1 MYSKPFTSIPWLG
14 WEYANAEQ
22 LQNKKCAYLTRSM
35 YDDSVLGV
43 IVNQEAM
50 QKKKRRNKKF
60 REKVKNSFSLIVNT
74 NFDNVS

>member
-1 MYSKPFTSIPWLG
+1 MYSKPFTDIPWPG

-22 LQNKKCAYLTRSM
+22 LKNKKCAYLTRSM

-74 NFDNVS
+74 NFDSAS